1 MNRSLLFGLFILSF
15 LVVIS
20 FIAPYLPFVDTSLK
34 ETVMRQKE
42 GGGFELPPFAP
53 SKDHPIGSDA
63 NGVDLLSRVLLGTK
77 ETLLTILAIVLIRYI
92 IAVPLAMASFYSR
105 FFRRVLILWNR
116 LFSFM
121 PPIFFVILIL
131 GTPFIVFSGNRYLW
145 ILLVL
150 AVIEVGRVAD
160 IFYQGMVDI
169 SKKPYVEAG
178 IVSGSSPLT
187 MLKKYYWPPLRPF
200 FIVQFFSDL
209 GRTLFLIG
217 QLGIVGIFLSVE
229 FISQLDGAY
238 QAMNTS
244 NVWPTYFVNITNH
257 IWSHPWLPITGTV
270 AIGITIFAFS
280 MTSSG
285 LQKYFD
291 KKYKRA

>member
-1 MNRSLLFGLFILSF
+1 MNKSLFFGLTILSF
-15 LVVIS
+15 LLVIVL
-20 FIAPYLPFVDTSLK
+20 IAPYLPFVDTSLK
-34 ETVMRQKE
+34 ETVMKQKE

-53 SKDHPIGSDA
+53 SADFPIGSDA
-63 NGVDLLSRVLLGTK
+63 NGKDLLSRVLLGTK

-92 IAVPLAMASFYSR
+92 IAIPLAMASFYMK
-105 FFRRVLILWNR
+105 FFRRILIMWNL

-121 PPIFFVILIL
+121 PPIFFVILII
-131 GTPFIVFSGNRYLW
+131 GTPFVTFSDNRYLW
-145 ILLVL
+145 IMLVL
-150 AVIEVGRVAD
+150 ALIEAGRVAD

-169 SKKPYVEAG
+169 SRKPYVEAG
-178 IVSGSSPLT
+178 IVSGSSALT
-187 MLKKYYWPPLRPF
+187 MLKNYYWPPLRPF

-217 QLGIVGIFLSVE
+217 QLGIVEIFMSVE
-229 FISQLDGAY
+229 FVSQLSGGY
-238 QAMNTS
+238 KAMNTS
-244 NVWPTYFVNITNH
+244 NAWPTYFAEITHH

-270 AIGITIFAFS
+270 AIGITILAFS

-285 LQKYFD
+285 LQQYFD

>member
-1 MNRSLLFGLFILSF
+1 MNKSLLFGLTIISF
-15 LVVIS
+15 LLVIA

-34 ETVMRQKE
+34 ETVMKQKE

-53 SKDHPIGSDA
+53 SADFPIGSDA
-63 NGVDLLSRVLLGTK
+63 NGKDLLSRVLLGTK

-92 IAVPLAMASFYSR
+92 IAIPLAMASFYTKIFHR
-105 FFRRVLILWNR
+105 ILVMWNR

-121 PPIFFVILIL
+121 PPIFFVILII
-131 GTPFIVFSGNRYLW
+131 GTPFVTFSDNRYLW
-145 ILLVL
+145 IMLVL
-150 AVIEVGRVAD
+150 ALIEAGRVAD

-178 IVSGSSPLT
+178 IVSGSSALT
-187 MLKKYYWPPLRPF
+187 MLKNYYWPPLRPF

-229 FISQLDGAY
+229 FVSQLSGGY
-238 QAMNTS
+238 KAMNAS
-244 NVWPTYFVNITNH
+244 NAWPTYFAEITHH

-270 AIGITIFAFS
+270 AIGITILAFS

-285 LQKYFD
+285 LQQYFD